1 MGKFNG
7 KISAE
12 FTPPKTWVLNRELS
26 FQTDKFT
33 KKAGEA
39 APEPDWKSV
48 EVEKEH
54 QPAKQKSV
62 VTYAQLEQ
70 RKASQEAQKSAC
82 DDRIAEIEAEM
93 AKVKAAV
100 EA

>member
-1 MGKFNG
+1 M
-7 KISAE
+7 A
-12 FTPPKTWVLNRELS
+12 
-26 FQTDKFT
+26 DKYT

-48 EVEKEH
+48 QVEKEH
-54 QPAKQKSV
+54 QPAKQKSM
-62 VTYAQLEQ
+62 VTYAQLESQ
-70 RKASQEAQKSAC
+70 KANQEAQKKQC
-82 DDRIAEIEAEM
+82 EDRIADIVAEM

>member
-33 KKAGEA
+33 EEEHETLK
-39 APEPDWKSV
+39 
-48 EVEKEH
+48 EVGANITVGALV
-54 QPAKQKSV
+54 Q
-62 VTYAQLEQ
+62 
-70 RKASQEAQKSAC
+70 
-82 DDRIAEIEAEM
+82 DD
-93 AKVKAAV
+93 
-100 EA
+100 

>member
-1 MGKFNG
+1 M
-7 KISAE
+7 A
-12 FTPPKTWVLNRELS
+12 
-26 FQTDKFT
+26 DKYT

-39 APEPDWKSV
+39 APVPDWKSV
-48 EVEKEH
+48 TVEKEH
-54 QPAKQKSV
+54 QPAKQKSM

-70 RKASQEAQKSAC
+70 QKESQEAQKAAC
-82 DDRIAEIEAEM
+82 DSRIAELDAEM

>member
-1 MGKFNG
+1 M
-7 KISAE
+7 A
-12 FTPPKTWVLNRELS
+12 
-26 FQTDKFT
+26 DKYT

-48 EVEKEH
+48 QVEKEH
-54 QPAKQKSV
+54 QPAKQKSM
-62 VTYAQLEQ
+62 VTYAQLESQ
-70 RKASQEAQKSAC
+70 KASQEAQKSAC
-82 DDRIAEIEAEM
+82 DERIAELDAEM

>member
-1 MGKFNG
+1 M
-7 KISAE
+7 A
-12 FTPPKTWVLNRELS
+12 
-26 FQTDKFT
+26 DKFT
-33 KKAGEA
+33 KKAVESG
-39 APEPDWKSV
+39 PEPDWKQIG
-48 EVEKEH
+48 VEKEH

-62 VTYAQLEQ
+62 VTYAQLEHQ
-70 RKASQEAQKSAC
+70 KASQEAQKSAC

>member
-1 MGKFNG
+1 M
-7 KISAE
+7 A
-12 FTPPKTWVLNRELS
+12 
-26 FQTDKFT
+26 DKYT